1 MTELIALQVG
11 KDSSLQLR
19 LSSEEI
25 VSKLTRNEISQ

>member
-11 KDSSLQLR
+11 KDSSPQLR

-25 VSKLTRNEISQ
+25 VSKLIRNEIS

>member
-25 VSKLTRNEISQ
+25 VSKLTRNEIS

>member
-1 MTELIALQVG
+1 MTELLALQIG

-25 VSKLTRNEISQ
+25 VSKLTGNEIF

>member
-19 LSSEEI
+19 LSSEES
-25 VSKLTRNEISQ
+25 VSKLTRNEIS